1 MLIGCVFNTI
11 TERCFGTK
19 TDNTHHILH
28 RLFGRQWNAL
38 CAEICMFKKNQSSIS
53 ILQCKSFRTL
63 PNCNRNRN
71 VRFFPFCSLCFI
83 LIFLMLFYC
92 FLHLFCYTFLAYLC
106 HVLLFPC
113 VSSCGFARWRSANKN
128 STLTFCQTNGAWTT
142 HRSIN
147 ANNMQHGIHICCS
160 ASASWKIATF
170 SIIVWL
176 YFVHWNPCVSS
187 DAVEENGTNLN
198 KGKTGFHVQLFSFA
212 SRAVKHFV
220 APGVLT

>member
-1 MLIGCVFNTI
+1 MFLILSRKDVLEPKLTTHITSSTDCSGDSGTHFAPKFVCFKKINPAFQFCNAKVF
-11 TERCFGTK
+11 ERCR
-19 TDNTHHILH
+19 I
-28 RLFGRQWNAL
+28 AIVI
-38 CAEICMFKKNQSSIS
+38 EMS
-53 ILQCKSFRTL
+53 
-63 PNCNRNRN
+63 
-71 VRFFPFCSLCFI
+71 VFFPFCSLCFI
-83 LIFLMLFYC
+83 LILLMLFYC

-113 VSSCGFARWRSANKN
+113 MSSCGFARWRSANKN

-198 KGKTGFHVQLFSFA
+198 KGKTGFHVQLFSCA
-212 SRAVKHFV
+212 SRVVKHFV